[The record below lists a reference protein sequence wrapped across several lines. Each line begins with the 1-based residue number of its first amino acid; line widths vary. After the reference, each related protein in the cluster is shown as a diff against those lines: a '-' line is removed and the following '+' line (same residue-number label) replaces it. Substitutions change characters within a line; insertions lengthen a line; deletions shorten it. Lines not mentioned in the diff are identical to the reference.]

1 MRRPLTLVILTV
13 LTAALAACS
22 SPTAPQSG
30 LTPTARTN
38 GVTVGSST

>member
-1 MRRPLTLVILTV
+1 MRRPLTIVVLTV

-30 LTPTARTN
+30 LTPNARAN
-38 GVTVGSST
+38 GITVGSST